1 MAVTMSR
8 TDPRLF
14 PRSRTS
20 SVQVLHASASE
31 STDLPPDALTEDE
44 EQASNRICSIA
55 LGTATQLSQLDFFHR
70 AFRLVLDY
78 LLEQEEGADHLAL

>member
-1 MAVTMSR
+1 MPAHRAHMA
-8 TDPRLF
+8 LF
-14 PRSRTS
+14 GPLSL
-20 SVQVLHASASE
+20 QVLHASASE
-31 STDLPPDALTEDE
+31 PTEIPPDALTEDE

-70 AFRLVLDY
+70 AFMLVLDY